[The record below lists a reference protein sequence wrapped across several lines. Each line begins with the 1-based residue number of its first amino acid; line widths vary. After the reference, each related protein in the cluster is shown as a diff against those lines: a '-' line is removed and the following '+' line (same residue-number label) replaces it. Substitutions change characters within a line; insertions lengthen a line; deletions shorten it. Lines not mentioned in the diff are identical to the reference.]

1 MDYTDDAGM
10 AEFTP
15 GQVKRMREQ
24 VLLYRPELLGA
35 DLAGAADYARAG
47 IDLETGD
54 F

>member
-1 MDYTDDAGM
+1 M
-10 AEFTP
+10 
-15 GQVKRMREQ
+15 KEQ

-35 DLAGAADYARAG
+35 GLADAADYARAG